1 MKKLMLVL
9 FILGV
14 GKISTAQTNVLN
26 QNGNVGIGNASPS
39 VLLHI
44 GSGSGPLHVGSQEGI
59 LFKSGSGDRSLME
72 IHSPGGENRFV
83 LQSLS
88 YGFYLAGLDQKPLLL
103 QSTGGKVTIGTD
115 NPDPN
120 ALLTVKGNIA
130 SREVKV
136 VATAGADFVFNEN
149 YELPSLKEVEKYIFE
164 NKHLPEVPSAQEM
177 IANGVELGKMN
188 ILLLQK
194 IEELTLYMIKKDKE
208 IEELRNEVRKIK
220 MSYLKK

>member
-26 QNGNVGIGNASPS
+26 QNGNVGIGNANPS

-44 GSGSGPLHVGSQEGI
+44 GSGSGALHYGGSQGI
-59 LFKSGSGDRSLME
+59 LFKSGSGNRSLME

-103 QSTGGKVTIGTD
+103 QSAGGKVTIGTD

-120 ALLTVKGNIA
+120 ALLTVKGSIA

-136 VATAGADFVFNEN
+136 VATTGADFVFNKN
-149 YELPSLKEVEKYIFE
+149 YELPSLKEVEKYISE

-188 ILLLQK
+188 LILLQK

-208 IEELRNEVRKIK
+208 IEMLRNEVKKIK
-220 MSYLKK
+220 KDYLKK